1 MEKKSKNHRK
11 ICVAQKKVSSA
22 RIRRRGTKVGKR
34 RNSRRKAD
42 PATAREQGD
51 NKALEHSSCDAQ
63 EADDATGKTPK

>member
-34 RNSRRKAD
+34 RSSRRKAD